1 MSALLD
7 PVTRPQEIDP
17 ILPQPRR
24 ELHEYNPPIV
34 PDGTIEDVL
43 EQDLECVTTLT
54 VDGRIRGINRVGVRL
69 MEIADTPKVCGRHWR
84 DVWPTKAG
92 AAIDD
97 AFRRA
102 QAFEHVRID
111 LARPTPAMPDR
122 WWETTIEMIEN
133 GNGEAA
139 AYIARS
145 RDITQRVQDVHAMQA
160 VVEEMQHRLK
170 NTYAVA
176 SGMMSA
182 FARGNADREAFA
194 DEMAARLAAL
204 GTAQQ
209 IFHCDDRGRRP
220 VADLVPALVASFAT
234 PMCPIVARHLPG
246 TLDHGQADALAL
258 VIGELAVNSTKHGA
272 LSGMGAIDVTSE
284 VRAGRVEVRWSERGS
299 RRVATTVREG
309 GQGMTLM
316 RRIVAARRG
325 TLDLHWKPYGLTA
338 IVGFPTPPVR

>member
-7 PVTRPQEIDP
+7 AVTRPRGSNP
-17 ILPQPRR
+17 NPPQPLR
-24 ELHEYNPPIV
+24 ELHEYNPPNI
-34 PDGTIEDVL
+34 PDGTIEDVV
-43 EQDLECVTTLT
+43 EHDLECVTTLT
-54 VDGRIRGINRVGVRL
+54 ADGRIRGINRVGIQL
-69 MEIADTPKVCGRHWR
+69 MEIADAVTMRGKHWR
-84 DVWPTKAG
+84 DVWPIESRI
-92 AAIDD
+92 AIDE

-102 QAFEHVRID
+102 QDFEHVRFD
-111 LARPTPAMPDR
+111 LARPTPAVPDR

-133 GNGEAA
+133 GKGEVA

-145 RDITQRVQDVHAMQA
+145 RDITERVQGIHAMQA
-160 VVEEMQHRLK
+160 IAEEMQHRLK

-182 FARGNADREAFA
+182 FARGNAEREAFA

-204 GTAQQ
+204 GSAQQ
-209 IFHCDDRGRRP
+209 LFHREDRGTRP
-220 VADLVPALVASFAT
+220 ISDLVPALVATFAT
-234 PMCPIVARHLPG
+234 PLCPIVARHLPG

-272 LSGMGAIDVTSE
+272 LSGMGAIDVTSG
-284 VRAGRVEVRWSERGS
+284 VRTSRVEIRWSERGS
-299 RRVATTVREG
+299 RRVAATVRDG

-325 TLDLHWKPYGLTA
+325 TLELHWKPYGLTA
-338 IVGFPTPPVR
+338 IIGFPAPAVR

>member
-7 PVTRPQEIDP
+7 PVTRSHATDP

-69 MEIADTPKVCGRHWR
+69 MEIADAAKVRGKQWR
-84 DVWPTKAG
+84 DVWPVEAR
-92 AAIDD
+92 ASIDE

-102 QAFEHVRID
+102 QSFEHVRID

-133 GNGEAA
+133 GEGEAA

-145 RDITQRVQDVHAMQA
+145 RDISQRVQDVHAMRA

-209 IFHCDDRGRRP
+209 LFHRDDRGQRP
-220 VADLVPALVASFAT
+220 IADLVPALVASFAT
-234 PMCPIVARHLPG
+234 PMCPIVARQLPG

-272 LSGMGAIDVTSE
+272 LSGMGAIDVTS
-284 VRAGRVEVRWSERGS
+284 VVHGGRVEVRWSERGS
-299 RRVATTVREG
+299 RRVAATVRDG

-338 IVGFPTPPVR
+338 IIGFPTPPVR